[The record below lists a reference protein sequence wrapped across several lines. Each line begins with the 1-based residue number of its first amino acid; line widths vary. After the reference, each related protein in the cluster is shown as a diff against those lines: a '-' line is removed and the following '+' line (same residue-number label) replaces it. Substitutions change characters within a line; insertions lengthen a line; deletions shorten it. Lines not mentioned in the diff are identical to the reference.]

1 MKTACQLL
9 GGFHGNKEGIAT
21 GKDSAMTQAEDRSS
35 QGLLEKHCLDVDAAT
50 WMWLRN
56 PIQASSD
63 SEATKAELFVI
74 AANSNCPN

>member
-9 GGFHGNKEGIAT
+9 GGFHGNREGIAT
-21 GKDSAMTQAEDRSS
+21 GKDSAVAQAEDRSS

-56 PIQASSD
+56 PIQVSTA
-63 SEATKAELFVI
+63 SEATKAELFVT
-74 AANSNCPN
+74 AANSNYPN